1 MDERSQYI
9 NDALI
14 RIYSDISYGLKKK
27 SCAKAGLTT

>member
-14 RIYSDISYGLKKK
+14 RIYSDILWIEEKRAAQKQV
-27 SCAKAGLTT
+27 